1 VRRLGIAVL
10 VLGILAFL
18 AARWMRGGD
27 GAPEY
32 VAERVDR
39 GPISATVTATGTV
52 NPVTTVQVGTY
63 VSGPIQTVA
72 ADFNTPVKQGQLLAR
87 IDPRPFQVKLDDA
100 RAAGANARARLEKDR
115 AAAAL
120 KAVTLERSRALA
132 RDGIVSQS
140 DLDLALSEERQAR
153 SQLAL
158 DEADILSA
166 EARVKEAEVNLAY
179 TDIVSPVNGT
189 VVSRNVDVGQT
200 VAASFQTPTLFL
212 VAEDLTKMQVN
223 ASVSE
228 SDIGTVAVGQEAA
241 FSVDAFPSDT
251 FRGRVEQVRNAP
263 VTVLNVVTYDVI
275 VGIDNGDLRLRPGMT
290 ANVTIT
296 TAHREDALR
305 VPTRALRFRPPEP
318 EGDGAVAAPATPP
331 AGARVWLLD
340 GSRTPEVRAVETGIA
355 DDQFT
360 EIVSGVDE
368 GTRVITAIKRA
379 PVAPVEGGSPFLPQ
393 MPRGKRGSGR

>member
-10 VLGILAFL
+10 VLGVLAFL

-27 GAPEY
+27 GPPEY

-72 ADFNTPVKQGQLLAR
+72 VDFNTPVKRGQLLAR

-100 RAAGANARARLEKDR
+100 RAAVANARARLEKDR

-120 KAVTLERSRALA
+120 KAVTLGRSRALA

-140 DLDLALSEERQAR
+140 DLDVAVSEERQAR
-153 SQLAL
+153 SQLSL

-179 TDIVSPVNGT
+179 TDIVSPVDGT
-189 VVSRNVDVGQT
+189 VVSRNIDVGQT

-228 SDIGTVAVGQEAA
+228 SDIGTVAMGQEAV
-241 FSVDAFPSDT
+241 FGVDAFPSDT

-263 VTVLNVVTYDVI
+263 ITVLNVVTYDVI
-275 VGIDNGDLRLRPGMT
+275 VGVDNTDLRLRPGMT
-290 ANVTIT
+290 ANVTVT
-296 TAHREDALR
+296 TAHRDDALR
-305 VPTRALRFRPPEP
+305 VPTRALRFRPPDP
-318 EGDGAVAAPATPP
+318 AGDGAVAASTMPP

-340 GSRTPEVRAVETGIA
+340 GSRTPEPRAVETGIA

-360 EIVSGVDE
+360 EIVAGLDE
-368 GTRVITAIKRA
+368 GARVITAIKRA